1 MQRFLYLPINIPELI
16 LSNFV
21 MLSSF
26 QWVSTLWTVEFQ
38 QVIIECFKWWR
49 NQWRKAPPNELRSKP
64 QYLLTAYRDLSNNK
78 GFQTKEWLPQEI
90 MSKKYPTES
99 LNEKWKRNLGD
110 SDKLAFSNL
119 FSKDILIFI
128 ILGFSGRKRT
138 TLCQLLIKKK
148 RNGQDKMR
156 IWEVLKVLWFQ
167 PETVG
172 RFRKMLLCT

>member
-1 MQRFLYLPINIPELI
+1 MKESVKESTTKWAEIKTT
-16 LSNFV
+16 
-21 MLSSF
+21 
-26 QWVSTLWTVEFQ
+26 VS
-38 QVIIECFKWWR
+38 
-49 NQWRKAPPNELRSKP
+49 
-64 QYLLTAYRDLSNNK
+64 AYRDLSNNK

-99 LNEKWKRNLGD
+99 LNEKWKWNLGD

-148 RNGQDKMR
+148 KKEWAGQNEDLR
-156 IWEVLKVLWFQ
+156 STQSFVISAWDSGEVQEDVVMYTEYLKIYFKR
-167 PETVG
+167 ETW
-172 RFRKMLLCT
+172 MSETQI

>member
-1 MQRFLYLPINIPELI
+1 MKESVKESTTKWAEIKTT
-16 LSNFV
+16 
-21 MLSSF
+21 
-26 QWVSTLWTVEFQ
+26 VS
-38 QVIIECFKWWR
+38 
-49 NQWRKAPPNELRSKP
+49 
-64 QYLLTAYRDLSNNK
+64 AYRDLSNNK

-172 RFRKMLLCT
+172 RFRKMLLCTQNIWRYISNGKPECQKLRFKISLGLI

>member
-1 MQRFLYLPINIPELI
+1 MKESVKESTTKWAEIKTT
-16 LSNFV
+16 
-21 MLSSF
+21 
-26 QWVSTLWTVEFQ
+26 VS
-38 QVIIECFKWWR
+38 
-49 NQWRKAPPNELRSKP
+49 
-64 QYLLTAYRDLSNNK
+64 AYRDLSNNK

-99 LNEKWKRNLGD
+99 LNEKWKWNLGD

-148 RNGQDKMR
+148 GMGRTKWGSEKYSKFCDFSLRQWGGSGRCCYVHRIFEDIFQTGNLNVRNSD
-156 IWEVLKVLWFQ
+156 LKY
-167 PETVG
+167 
-172 RFRKMLLCT
+172 LLD